1 MKNIIASV
9 VVAAGAVALAMPA
22 TAQVTGSAP
31 TADNLTICAEKARF
45 GWKLSGTPGATFT
58 QWDTNKAIGEII
70 GDGNCESGW
79 SMSTSMDARVFE
91 EMGMSSR
98 SSYDSTGTAVTGV
111 SVATVDAGRMTN
123 RNVVDPLNVGNVNTN
138 AVKITMAPAV
148 VIINESSGAKKKF
161 VKFENGSAYYRVV
174 REGTTPG
181 AHPRGYVQEWDSR
194 KWIEQTNAL
203 GCTGNNCHK
212 TRYHASRDV
221 TTTET
226 TTTQYVNVK
235 SVRVFCPTVY
245 DYVFT
250 GPSGAVVVN
259 NGRAKPCT
267 TKISTSRVAVG
278 SSVSSSSSAGD
289 KYIDVARL
297 IPKM

>member
-1 MKNIIASV
+1 MKSLIIA
-9 VVAAGAVALAMPA
+9 A
-22 TAQVTGSAP
+22 TAALTFATTASAQTGA
-31 TADNLTICAEKARF
+31 NLDLNDMTICAEKARF

-58 QWDTNKAIGEII
+58 KWDTNKAIGEMI

-98 SSYDSTGTAVTGV
+98 SSFDSTGTAVTGV
-111 SVATVDAGRMTN
+111 SVDTVDAGRMTN
-123 RNVVDPLNVGNVNTN
+123 RNVIDAFDVGNINTD

-181 AHPRGYVQEWDSR
+181 ALPRGTIQEWNFR

-203 GCTGNNCHK
+203 GCTGINCHK

-221 TTTET
+221 TTTES

-235 SVRVFCPTVY
+235 SVRVSCPTVY

-259 NGRAKPCT
+259 NGRAKACT

-289 KYIDVARL
+289 KYIDVDRL
-297 IPKM
+297 IPTM